1 MEVVAFQDAGHR
13 EIRQQLQELLH
24 IQIEDPLGVVA
35 QDGLLRVEHLEGLVD
50 VGLGI
55 LLDLLAG
62 KLRARRV
69 AAGRIADERGAVAD
83 DEGHLMPQILELAQL
98 AQGHRVTQMDIG
110 GRRIDPKLHVQ
121 RHAALEL
128 LQKRRFGY
136 DLGRT
141 GFDNVQ
147 LFLRSKHGY
156 LSACRLQVQEII
168 AQKTPNQI
176 DSVKQLDEVLAMSAT
191 LYRNGE

>member
-1 MEVVAFQDAGHR
+1 M
-13 EIRQQLQELLH
+13 
-24 IQIEDPLGVVA
+24 
-35 QDGLLRVEHLEGLVD
+35 
-50 VGLGI
+50 GI

-62 KLRARRV
+62 KLRARGV